1 MSPPKKNDPRRK
13 GYNAA
18 NLKNFIKQ
26 VREEENKYKSKK
38 NANNKKTKNS
48 AMNKALRT
56 AYSATSKKN
65 LITQVEKKAGVR
77 K

>member
-38 NANNKKTKNS
+38 NANNKKP
-48 AMNKALRT
+48 R
-56 AYSATSKKN
+56 
-65 LITQVEKKAGVR
+65 ITP
-77 K
+77 